1 MCVYVG
7 IFVYLTDLQNGVVE
21 IPLADSADL

>member
-1 MCVYVG
+1 MCVYIA

-21 IPLADSADL
+21 ILLADSADL